1 MPTAAAYPNAPD
13 LNADSYVVIGV
24 ATCFVRDD
32 GDLHEVTVAEPVP
45 SAYLEAVFK
54 GVPTSYTQLYGTT
67 LGTALPEGQP
77 TVIPEAPAATQLCN
91 NFEARILA
99 AARTYVSRPAA
110 QELVP
115 PGSCRSDINH
125 STAKKRILNLENVVT
140 ADDNVKQH
148 EYTHKVL

>member
-54 GVPTSYTQLYGTT
+54 GVPTSYTHLYGTT
-67 LGTALPEGQP
+67 LGMALPEGQP
-77 TVIPEAPAATQLCN
+77 TVIPEAPDETQLCN

-99 AARTYVSRPAA
+99 AARTYISRPTA

-115 PGSCRSDINH
+115 PGTSRSDINH